1 MEAAIII
8 MVVGIILIVSSI
20 HEWNQTNKRI
30 KELEQ
35 RLTQYY
41 KEREKRLKDKEL
53 INKKT
58 KL

>member
-8 MVVGIILIVSSI
+8 IVVGITLIVSSI
-20 HEWNQTNKRI
+20 HEWNQTNNKV

-35 RLTQYY
+35 RLNEYY

>member
-1 MEAAIII
+1 MKAAIII
-8 MVVGIILIVSSI
+8 IVVGITLIVSSI
-20 HEWNQTNKRI
+20 IEWNQTNNKV

-35 RLTQYY
+35 RLNEYY

>member
-1 MEAAIII
+1 MKAAIII
-8 MVVGIILIVSSI
+8 IVVGIILIVSSI
-20 HEWNQTNKRI
+20 IEWNQTNNKV

-35 RLTQYY
+35 RLNEYY